1 MGELK
6 ALFIVG
12 TSCKKRASGGIVK
25 SEERIVKSEAS
36 RYLELGMWES

>member
-1 MGELK
+1 VGELE

-25 SEERIVKSEAS
+25 SEAS